1 MAFVTDYNN
10 RIIAPGQTFTIFGG
24 FFDGNCSVTL
34 NGDDATI
41 VDYDEDMIEVLAPVE
56 LGDYEVKL
64 IDGDGLQF
72 NVGRIAVVALADTP
86 RRNAPKD
93 YTEEDFFSY
102 TTSLL
107 PRGNAFALWKGSVF
121 RKLMTAVSGAF
132 KYTWDTIKE
141 LMNAVDPTHTENL
154 GDWEEELNLPVLGI
168 YPVDDAGRGAEI
180 YRVECLNGGC
190 SVDYWRQILGLMK
203 IYADVWEFTKN
214 PEKFNGV
221 DFGNDD
227 PRFFSKIDFYL
238 EDYEFKTFEAGVSS
252 AGDYLLD
259 FPLHAEQKVF
269 NDIKLSHTKIVFGY
283 NKNEVVVGSRGY
295 KFKKIGGLIWTT
307 ENLDENIGSNYY
319 YKNDESKYKRFG
331 RFYKFDVVSDMTI
344 VDKISALLSDGW
356 RVPTNEDWFE
366 LCGAYR
372 NNVEDK
378 CAVGE
383 WNGISTSNKTGF
395 NALPSGR
402 NNFIWV
408 EQGETSIF
416 LSSSRTGQ
424 SNEGFICPK
433 FIISGGK
440 VVLSAEVYGTNYAQ
454 VRLCKNA

>member
-34 NGDDATI
+34 NGENSTI
-41 VDYDEDMIEVLAPVE
+41 VDYDEDKIEVLAPVG

-64 IDGDGLQF
+64 IDGDNIQF
-72 NVGRIAVVALADTP
+72 NVGMIAVVALADTP

-93 YTEEDFFSY
+93 YTEEEFFSY

-141 LMNAVDPTHTENL
+141 MIDAVDPTHTENL

-168 YPVDDAGRGAEI
+168 YPSDDAGRRAEV

-190 SVDYWRQILGLMK
+190 SVDYWRQILGLMG
-203 IYADVWEFTKN
+203 IYADIWEFTKN

-227 PRFFSKIDFYL
+227 PRFFSKIDFFL

-259 FPLHAEQKVF
+259 FPLYAEQKVF
-269 NDIKLSHTKIVFGY
+269 NNIKLSHTKIVFGY
-283 NKNEVVVGSRGY
+283 NKNVVHIGSRDY
-295 KFKKIGGLIWTT
+295 KFKKIGNLIWTT
-307 ENLDENIGSNYY
+307 ENLDEDVGTNAY
-319 YKNDESKYKRFG
+319 YKYDDSQQYKKYG
-331 RFYKFDVVSDMTI
+331 RFYQINDSLLDTI
-344 VDKISALLSDGW
+344 NSLLSDGW
-356 RVPTNEDWFE
+356 RIPSSEDFNSLVKNDSDVTKICANGEWTRESTNE
-366 LCGAYR
+366 
-372 NNVEDK
+372 
-378 CAVGE
+378 
-383 WNGISTSNKTGF
+383 TGF
-395 NALPSGR
+395 SALPSG
-402 NNFIWV
+402 
-408 EQGETSIF
+408 ETSYKAFYGMGERCVFGASEMIDGSLNALRLGSF
-416 LSSSRTGQ
+416 YYNQFTMDLSS
-424 SNEGFICPK
+424 K
-433 FIISGGK
+433 FAGEF
-440 VVLSAEVYGTNYAQ
+440 VQ
-454 VRLCKNA
+454 FRFCKNA